1 MSIKQKLLIGKFVKK
16 IMKKR
21 INFCLL
27 LITLFNINAFAQNA
41 SLHLSKEQKVKD
53 SIEFAKFKKN
63 YPENFLNKR
72 VPVKL
77 IENGY
82 VINGFSTSIQITDN
96 IVKDSVYHNFHPGM
110 PDTSTVI
117 PFNDIK
123 IAGNNLNIN
132 LFSHLIMMG
141 GNHTDSSGIIPV
153 DPNLIVKN
161 KIGILPIGDFDANIT
176 SVKILINGKIMSDW
190 MPLKTFTK
198 QIYKFSQKSLDF
210 GGVTMSGYS
219 YGYNICNLQL
229 QLNDQVLIE
238 IKNDKNNWMID
249 RYNITRVAAAPN
261 ISSFIFPA
269 NNKDLI
275 ATGNNSSLEKKT
287 LFLKQTI
294 KM

>member
-1 MSIKQKLLIGKFVKK
+1 MLFT
-16 IMKKR
+16 
-21 INFCLL
+21 ING
-27 LITLFNINAFAQNA
+27 FAQKV
-41 SLHLSKEQKVKD
+41 SLGLSKEQKVKD
-53 SIEFAKFKKN
+53 SIEFTKFKKN
-63 YPENFLNKR
+63 YPEYFLNKKL
-72 VPVKL
+72 PVKL
-77 IENGY
+77 IEDGY
-82 VINGFSTSIQITDN
+82 LINGFSTSIQITDN

-110 PDTSTVI
+110 PDTTTVI

-123 IAGNNLNIN
+123 IVGGNLNIN
-132 LFSHLIMMG
+132 LFTHSILMG
-141 GNHTDSSGIIPV
+141 GNHSDSSIIIPV

-161 KIGILPIGDFDANIT
+161 KIGILPIGDFDANTT

-198 QIYKFSQKSLDF
+198 QSYKFSEKSLDF

-249 RYNITRVAAAPN
+249 RYNITRVAAAPE
-261 ISSFIFPA
+261 ISSFILP
-269 NNKDLI
+269 NSNKDFV
-275 ATGNNSSLEKKT
+275 AAGDKSSLEKKT